1 MNTQVETQTKTKEEI
16 IEIITNEFEEDD
28 LLPFEHGFPLINI
41 RGHNV
46 WAMDKNNIMFDRG
59 GTLPY
64 SMLSE
69 KELNKVYNA
78 YQTYINEEY

>member
-41 RGHNV
+41 RGHKV
-46 WAMDKNNIMFDRG
+46 WAMDKNNIMFGG

-78 YQTYINEEY
+78 YQTYINEKY

>member
-16 IEIITNEFEEDD
+16 IDIINNDFEEDD

-41 RGHNV
+41 RGHKV
-46 WAMDKNNIMFDRG
+46 WGIDKNNIMFGG

-78 YQTYINEEY
+78 YQAYINEKF